1 MRTASRI
8 ALLMH
13 QFATAAL
20 EAMRVL
26 SAAELPPMPVDKTP
40 RSKTKHYLPA
50 AGDEVV
56 YIPAGHRQ
64 HLQDKSQPPRPWEG
78 QAQSSKHHVVRA
90 VAGQLPAPAVTRLEC
105 VL

>member
-1 MRTASRI
+1 
-8 ALLMH
+8 MH

-78 QAQSSKHHVVRA
+78 QAQSSKHHVVCT
-90 VAGQLPAPAVTRLEC
+90 VAGRLPAPAMTRLEC
-105 VL
+105 LL